1 MKNVFIAGAVRTPLG
16 KFLGGL
22 TPFSATQ
29 LGAMIVK
36 ETLRRAGVPGDR
48 VEEVI
53 MGNVV
58 SAGLGQNPA
67 RQASIYGGVT
77 ETAGAFT
84 VNKVCGSGL
93 KAVVLGSQ
101 AIMLGDADI
110 VVAGGME
117 SMSNA
122 PYILRQ
128 ARTGY
133 RLNDGAIVDTMVF
146 DGLWDIYHNYHMGN
160 TAELVSE
167 TYKVSRQEM
176 DEYAYHSHR
185 KAVEAHEKG
194 FFRDEIMTVEI
205 LQKKGEPVRID
216 RDEGPR
222 ADTSIEGMAKLK
234 PVFKKDGT
242 ITAGNASQI
251 SDGAS
256 AMVLLSEKAAKEL
269 AVKPMA
275 RVTAYAT
282 GGMKPE
288 WVMMAPTVA
297 IPKLLKKLGA
307 TIDDFDAIELN
318 EAFAVQ
324 PCAVMKELKMNP
336 AKVNMNGGAVA
347 LGHPIGCS
355 GARILVTLMHVLKRT
370 GGTRGL
376 ASLCLGG
383 GNAVALS
390 VETM

>member
-1 MKNVFIAGAVRTPLG
+1 MTDVLIAGAVRTPLG

-22 TPFSATQ
+22 APFGATQ
-29 LGAMIVK
+29 LGAMVVK
-36 ETLRRAGVPGDR
+36 EALRRSGVPGGGVD
-48 VEEVI
+48 EVI
-53 MGNVV
+53 MGNVI

-77 ETAGAFT
+77 ETAGALT

-101 AIMLGDADI
+101 AIKLGDAEV

-146 DGLWDIYHNYHMGN
+146 DGLWDIYNNFHMGH

-167 TYKVSRQEM
+167 KYKVSRREM
-176 DEYAYHSHR
+176 DEYSYHSHR

-194 FFRDEIMTVEI
+194 YFRDEMMTVEI
-205 LQKKGEPVRID
+205 PQKKGDPVRID

-222 ADTSIEGMAKLK
+222 PDSSVEGMTKLK
-234 PVFKKDGT
+234 PVFKPDGT
-242 ITAGNASQI
+242 ITAANASQI
-251 SDGAS
+251 SDGGA
-256 AMVLLSEKAAKEL
+256 AMVLLSQKKANEL
-269 AVKPMA
+269 GVKPIA
-275 RVTAYAT
+275 RVTGYAT

-288 WVMMAPTVA
+288 WVMMAPVAA
-297 IPKLLKKLGA
+297 IPKLLAKLGA

-324 PCAVMKELKMNP
+324 PCAVMKELGMNP
-336 AKVNMNGGAVA
+336 AKVNIHGGAVA

-355 GARILVTLMHVLKRT
+355 GARILVTLLHVLKRT
-370 GGTRGL
+370 GGKRGL

-390 VETM
+390 VEML